1 MVKIILFS
9 LLGGQNRNHPYLI
22 GTVGRYGTIQVWTT
36 EFSDSYFASRM
47 GLRPG
52 VGLVGW
58 LNSSWD

>member
-1 MVKIILFS
+1 MS
-9 LLGGQNRNHPYLI
+9 
-22 GTVGRYGTIQVWTT
+22 TIQVWKT